1 MLKMIH
7 DLDNMLYPDY
17 PDAFNIMNDAGAAAA
32 VHDCQLKISV
42 AEARTLI
49 DRAIKECPGWLDL
62 LVEKGLDTDRFMAA
76 YHKRLDHKVITP
88 YPTLAQKFNALN
100 GHADHVVLTH
110 SNADWAGRAID
121 HIALRPWLPE
131 DRVLSWEHYKEWKSS
146 STKGFEK
153 AASLLQADP
162 KDIVFADDSLRNLKT
177 AKSMGMTTVWTS
189 HGRVMPAGQGAH
201 VDHNVENIEVFLGQQ
216 VDRFKKLAPKP

>member
-17 PDAFNIMNDAGAAAA
+17 PDAFNIMNDAGALTA

-42 AEARTLI
+42 AEARKMI
-49 DRAIKECPGWLDL
+49 DDAIATRPGWLDIL
-62 LVEKGLDTDRFMAA
+62 IENGLDAEQFMDA
-76 YHKRLDHKVITP
+76 YHKRLDHKVIQP
-88 YPTLAQKFNALN
+88 YPTLSQTFNALN

-131 DRVLSWEHYKEWKSS
+131 DRVLSWEKYKEWKSV
-146 STKGFEK
+146 STRGFEM
-153 AASLLQADP
+153 AAQLLQADH

-189 HGRVMPAGQGAH
+189 HGRPMPAAH
-201 VDHNVENIEVFLGQQ
+201 ASSVDHVVENIDVFLQQQ
-216 VDRFKKLAPKP
+216 VQRFKKTPLKP